1 MLNRFSFLSLIS
13 LFCMCRTLQ
22 KTENMQRSV
31 QIVWVHCCLLW
42 SQVFLLHYM
51 KWKLMHKWMRNENTT
66 WKYCCYIPIFLLCP
80 LFVSLLCTSFHF
92 FHSIPCDCLVSNH
105 FFSILCVFFSC
116 ELQRLA
122 RDSDQRLQIRIW
134 TTNYGCYIHGSK
146 TINYIFSQTFPN
158 I

>member
-105 FFSILCVFFSC
+105 FFSILCVFF
-116 ELQRLA
+116 LA
-122 RDSDQRLQIRIW
+122 NYSDWPEIQIKDSTKYKYEYEQQI
-134 TTNYGCYIHGSK
+134 TDV
-146 TINYIFSQTFPN
+146 IFMAVKQ
-158 I
+158 

>member
-1 MLNRFSFLSLIS
+1 MLNRFFPFFNI
-13 LFCMCRTLQ
+13 LFSVCAEHC
-22 KTENMQRSV
+22 KKEKMQRSV

-105 FFSILCVFFSC
+105 FFSMLCVFS
-116 ELQRLA
+116 LRITTIGQRF
-122 RDSDQRLQIRIW
+122 R
-134 TTNYGCYIHGSK
+134 SK
-146 TINYIFSQTFPN
+146 TPN
-158 I
+158 TNMNNKLRMLYSWQ